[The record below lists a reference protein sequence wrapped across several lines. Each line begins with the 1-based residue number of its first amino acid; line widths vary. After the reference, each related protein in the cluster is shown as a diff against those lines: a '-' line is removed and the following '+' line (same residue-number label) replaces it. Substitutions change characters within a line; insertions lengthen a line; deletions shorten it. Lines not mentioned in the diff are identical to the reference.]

1 MEGYGYYIRAIAFGM
16 RYANDQSLADYG
28 ITNQQ
33 ARLLGDIHDSIK
45 NRSEISR
52 KALSETMGLSGPS
65 ITSLLN
71 GLEKNGFIIRQ
82 QGDEDGRTMKIEIT
96 DKSIQLIDETENIFA
111 ETEQKLLQGFTN
123 EQKKAFLELLIKAYE
138 NIGTSNRA

>member
-1 MEGYGYYIRAIAFGM
+1 MEGYSYYIRAIALGM
-16 RYANDQSLADYG
+16 RYANDLSLADYG

-33 ARLLGDIHDSIK
+33 ARLLGDINDCIK
-45 NRSEISR
+45 NSGEISR

-96 DKSIQLIDETENIFA
+96 TKSMQLIDETENIFA
-111 ETEQKLLQGFTN
+111 ETERKLLLGFTN
-123 EQKKAFLELLIKAYE
+123 EQKKVFLELLIKAYE

>member
-1 MEGYGYYIRAIAFGM
+1 MEGYGYYIRAIALGM
-16 RYANDQSLADYG
+16 RYSNDQSLADYG

-33 ARLLGDIHDSIK
+33 ARLLGDIYDSIK

-52 KALSETMGLSGPS
+52 KALSETMGISGPS

-71 GLEKNGFIIRQ
+71 GLEKNGFIIRR

-96 DKSIQLIDETENIFA
+96 EKSIQLIDETENIFA
-111 ETEQKLLQGFTN
+111 ETEGKLLLGFTN
-123 EQKKAFLELLIKAYE
+123 EQKKAFLELLIKAYK
-138 NIGTSNRA
+138 NIDTSNRA

>member
-16 RYANDQSLADYG
+16 RYANDQRLVDYG

-33 ARLLGDIHDSIK
+33 ARLLGDIHDNIK

-96 DKSIQLIDETENIFA
+96 AKSMKLIDETENIFA
-111 ETEQKLLQGFTN
+111 ETERKLLQGFTT
-123 EQKKAFLELLIKAYE
+123 EQKEAFLELLIKAYE
-138 NIGTSNRA
+138 NIGTNNRA

>member
-16 RYANDQSLADYG
+16 RYTNDQSLTDYG

-33 ARLLGDIHDSIK
+33 ARLLGDIYDSIK
-45 NRSEISR
+45 NGREISR
-52 KALSETMGLSGPS
+52 KALSESMGLSGPS
-65 ITSLLN
+65 VTSLLN
-71 GLEKNGFIIRQ
+71 GLEKSGFIIRQ

-96 DKSIQLIDETENIFA
+96 AKSMQLIDETENIFA
-111 ETEQKLLQGFTN
+111 ETERKLLQGFTN
-123 EQKKAFLELLIKAYE
+123 EQKIAFLELLVKAYK